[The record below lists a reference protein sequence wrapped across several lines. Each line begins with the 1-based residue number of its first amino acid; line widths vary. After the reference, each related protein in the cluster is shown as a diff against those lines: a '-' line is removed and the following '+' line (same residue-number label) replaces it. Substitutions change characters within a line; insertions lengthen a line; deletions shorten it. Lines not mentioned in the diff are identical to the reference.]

1 MKKILKLEDLLKLSS
16 VLNNETMREYDY
28 DLSNMTMTF
37 SVDETT
43 LRKVN
48 EEIFFSNNN
57 TGTPEDVDEIV
68 VNVNNVHFKYVL
80 EEEDE

>member
-57 TGTPEDVDEIV
+57 TGAPEDVDEIV

>member
-48 EEIFFSNNN
+48 EEIFFLNNN

-80 EEEDE
+80 EKENE

>member
-68 VNVNNVHFKYVL
+68 INVNNVHFKYVL
-80 EEEDE
+80 EEEEE

>member
-1 MKKILKLEDLLKLSS
+1 MKKILKLEHLLKLSS

>member
-68 VNVNNVHFKYVL
+68 INVNNVHFKYVL

>member
-16 VLNNETMREYDY
+16 VLNNETMREYD
-28 DLSNMTMTF
+28 LSNMMVTF